1 MGQANSNSWVRTS
14 TKDDGTKFQT
24 AYRTNTVWN
33 DDPNGIP
40 SAGSFVTN
48 LQVDSVAI
56 DSGITGGGTN
66 ATWSTGATRG
76 VGAGGIWSRTY
87 KDTAA
92 TDLGFVLPDAG
103 WDDLMDRSSNF
114 QSQVNNNTAA
124 SIARTFNSK
133 GFGLDSGLG
142 SSAGALREM
151 LRSQGSG
158 NVGNE
163 ERDGDSGIRTQT
175 TGPKDD
181 PGTRKQPYNSN
192 IPLYYPVA
200 LRNNRSQD
208 KLKISVLK
216 YDTRKVKPGDPSYKL
231 SSRSDYTERVVGS
244 VYLPVP
250 GGVGDQNSVSWGPD
264 NMNPMDIALANT
276 AFDAIQD
283 TNFKSAADK
292 ALTTAQAAASDPDT
306 KKALASIF
314 TKAAGV
320 NGNILTR
327 KEGAIVNPNMELL
340 FNAPSLRPFAF
351 TYRMSPRDRG
361 ESNTVRKIIR
371 MFKQSMSVKRTKST
385 LFLKS
390 PNTYKLHWINGQ
402 SRSKNHEYLPM
413 IKECALTGF
422 NVSYTPDG
430 NYATYEDSSMVSYEL
445 QFSFQEL
452 EPIYNDDYTNVDR
465 NMDTHIGY

>member
-14 TKDDGTKFQT
+14 TKNDGTKFQT

-48 LQVDSVAI
+48 LQVDRVAI
-56 DSGITGGGTN
+56 DAGITGGGTN

-76 VGAGGIWSRTY
+76 IGAGGIWSRTF

-114 QSQVNNNTAA
+114 QSQINNNTAL
-124 SIARTFNSK
+124 SIAKAFNSK

-158 NVGNE
+158 NVGSE
-163 ERDGDSGIRTQT
+163 EKDGDSGIKTQKID
-175 TGPKDD
+175 GGKDD

-216 YDTRKVKPGDPSYKL
+216 YAPRNKGENAFSLGT
-231 SSRSDYTERVVGS
+231 RSDYVERTVGE

-264 NMNPMDIALANT
+264 NMNPMDLALANT
-276 AFDAIQD
+276 AFDLVENGDFETAGAEAKKTIE
-283 TNFKSAADK
+283 AAVK
-292 ALTTAQAAASDPDT
+292 APET
-306 KKALASIF
+306 KKALAGIF
-314 TKAAGV
+314 TKAAGI

-327 KEGAIVNPNMELL
+327 KTGSVVNPNMELL
-340 FNAPSLRPFAF
+340 FNAPTLRPFAF
-351 TYRMSPRDRG
+351 TYRMSPRDRS

-371 MFKQSMSVKRTKST
+371 MFKQSMSVKRTQST

-390 PNTYKLHWINGQ
+390 PNTYKLRWINGQ
-402 SRSKNHEYLPM
+402 SRSNDHEYLPM

-452 EPIYNDDYTNVDR
+452 EPIYNDDYTKIDG

>member
-40 SAGSFVTN
+40 SPGSFVTN

-56 DSGITGGGTN
+56 DAGVTGGGTD

-76 VGAGGIWSRTY
+76 VGAGGIWSRTF
-87 KDTAA
+87 KDLTA
-92 TDLGFVLPDAG
+92 TNLGFVLPDAG

-114 QSQVNNNTAA
+114 QSQVNNNTASA
-124 SIARTFNSK
+124 IAKAFNTK

-158 NVGNE
+158 NVGSE
-163 ERDGDSGIRTQT
+163 ERNGTSGIRTQQSSGSEDELNT
-175 TGPKDD
+175 T
-181 PGTRKQPYNSN
+181 RNSPYNRK
-192 IPLYYPVA
+192 IPLYYPIA

-208 KLKISVLK
+208 KLKIAVLK
-216 YDTRKVKPGDPSYKL
+216 YAPRKAGKVAYRLGG
-231 SSRSDYTERVVGS
+231 RGEARERIELGS

-250 GGVGDQNSVSWGPD
+250 GGVGDTNSVSWGQD
-264 NMNPMDIALANT
+264 NMNPLDLALANT
-276 AFDAIQD
+276 AFDTIKKAEFDADAAI
-283 TNFKSAADK
+283 K
-292 ALTTAQAAASDPDT
+292 TAQAAASDPAT
-306 KKALASIF
+306 KDAIASVF
-314 TKAAGV
+314 TKAAGI

-327 KEGAIVNPNMELL
+327 KTGKIVNPNMELL
-340 FNAPSLRPFAF
+340 FNSPSLRPFGF
-351 TYRMSPRDRG
+351 TFRMSPRDRG
-361 ESNTVRKIIR
+361 ESNMVRKIIR
-371 MFKQSMSVKRTKST
+371 MFKQSMAVQRTAST

-390 PNTYKLHWINGQ
+390 PNTYQLEWKNGQ
-402 SRSKNHEYLPM
+402 SRSKTHEYLPM

-422 NVSYTPDG
+422 NVNYTPDG

-452 EPIYNDDYTNVDR
+452 EPIYNDDYTNIDR

>member
-56 DSGITGGGTN
+56 DAGITGGGTN

-124 SIARTFNSK
+124 SIAKTFNTK

-158 NVGNE
+158 NVGSE
-163 ERDGDSGIRTQT
+163 ERDGDSGIKTQKID
-175 TGPKDD
+175 GGKDD

-216 YDTRKVKPGDPSYKL
+216 YAPRKAGDVLYKL
-231 SSRSDYTERVVGS
+231 GDRPSKRLVEGS
-244 VYLPVP
+244 VFLPVP
-250 GGVGDQNSVSWGPD
+250 GGVGDQNTVSWGPD
-264 NMNPMDIALANT
+264 NMNPMDLALANT
-276 AFDAIQD
+276 AFDLVEKGDFETAGAEAKKTID
-283 TNFKSAADK
+283 AAVK
-292 ALTTAQAAASDPDT
+292 APET
-306 KKALASIF
+306 KKALAGIF
-314 TKAAGV
+314 TKAAGI

-327 KEGAIVNPNMELL
+327 KTGSVVNPNMELL
-340 FNAPSLRPFAF
+340 FNAPTLRPFAF
-351 TYRMSPRDRG
+351 TYRMSPRDRS

-371 MFKQSMSVKRTKST
+371 MFKQSMAVKRTQST

-390 PNTYKLHWINGQ
+390 PNTYKLRWINGQ
-402 SRSKNHEYLPM
+402 SRSNDHEYLPM

-452 EPIYNDDYTNVDR
+452 EPIYNDDYTKIDG

>member
-14 TKDDGTKFQT
+14 TKNDGTKFQT

-56 DSGITGGGTN
+56 DAGITGGGTN

-114 QSQVNNNTAA
+114 QAQVNNNTAA
-124 SIARTFNSK
+124 SIAKAFNTK

-158 NVGNE
+158 NVGSE
-163 ERDGDSGIRTQT
+163 ERDGDSGIKTQKID
-175 TGPKDD
+175 GGKDD
-181 PGTRKQPYNSN
+181 KDTRKQPYNNN

-200 LRNNRSQD
+200 LRNNTSQD
-208 KLKISVLK
+208 KLLISVLK
-216 YDTRKVKPGDPSYKL
+216 YSPRKL
-231 SSRSDYTERVVGS
+231 SNESFKIGGRQKYTHRTVGS

-250 GGVGDQNSVSWGPD
+250 G
-264 NMNPMDIALANT
+264 L
-276 AFDAIQD
+276 
-283 TNFKSAADK
+283 
-292 ALTTAQAAASDPDT
+292 
-306 KKALASIF
+306 
-314 TKAAGV
+314 
-320 NGNILTR
+320 
-327 KEGAIVNPNMELL
+327 
-340 FNAPSLRPFAF
+340 SL
-351 TYRMSPRDRG
+351 
-361 ESNTVRKIIR
+361 I
-371 MFKQSMSVKRTKST
+371 
-385 LFLKS
+385 
-390 PNTYKLHWINGQ
+390 
-402 SRSKNHEYLPM
+402 
-413 IKECALTGF
+413 
-422 NVSYTPDG
+422 
-430 NYATYEDSSMVSYEL
+430 
-445 QFSFQEL
+445 
-452 EPIYNDDYTNVDR
+452 
-465 NMDTHIGY
+465 HI

>member
-1 MGQANSNSWVRTS
+1 MGQANSNSWVRTG

-40 SAGSFVTN
+40 SAGTFVTN

-56 DSGITGGGTN
+56 DAGITGGGTN

-76 VGAGGIWSRTY
+76 VGAGGIWSRTF

-114 QSQVNNNTAA
+114 QSQVNNNTASA
-124 SIARTFNSK
+124 IAKAFNTK
-133 GFGLDSGLG
+133 GFGLTNGLDTTT
-142 SSAGALREM
+142 GAMREI
-151 LRSQGSG
+151 LRSQGTG
-158 NVGNE
+158 NVGSE
-163 ERDGDSGIRTQT
+163 ETDGNAGIRNRPQDDIV
-175 TGPKDD
+175 GEDD
-181 PGTRKQPYNSN
+181 PGTRKSPYNGKV
-192 IPLYYPVA
+192 PLYYPVA

-216 YDTRKVKPGDPSYKL
+216 YKPRKAGKVAYKL
-231 SSRSDYTERVVGS
+231 GTRGARIEVGS

-264 NMNPMDIALANT
+264 NMNPLDLALAST
-276 AFDAIQD
+276 AFDAIND
-283 TNFKSAADK
+283 TNFDADK
-292 ALTTAQAAASDPDT
+292 AMATAKTAAADEGT
-306 KKALASIF
+306 KAALASIF
-314 TKAAGV
+314 TKAAGI

-327 KEGAIVNPNMELL
+327 KSGAVINPNMELL

-361 ESNTVRKIIR
+361 ESNMVRKIIR
-371 MFKQSMSVKRTKST
+371 MFKQSMSVQRTKST

-390 PNTYKLHWINGQ
+390 PNTYQLEWKNGQ

-452 EPIYNDDYTNVDR
+452 EPIYNDDYTDVDNNR
-465 NMDTHIGY
+465 DTHIGY

>member
-33 DDPNGIP
+33 DDPNGIASP
-40 SAGSFVTN
+40 GSFVTN
-48 LQVDSVAI
+48 LQVDSIAI
-56 DSGITGGGTN
+56 DAGITGGGTN

-124 SIARTFNSK
+124 SIAKAFNTK

-151 LRSQGSG
+151 LRSQGTG
-158 NVGNE
+158 NVGSE
-163 ERDGDSGIRTQT
+163 ERDGDSGIRTQSAS
-175 TGPKDD
+175 GKDD
-181 PGTRKQPYNSN
+181 PGTRKQPFNN
-192 IPLYYPVA
+192 KIPLYYPIA

-216 YDTRKVKPGDPSYKL
+216 YAPRKAGKNAFSLGA
-231 SSRSDYTERVVGS
+231 RSDYTERVEGS

-250 GGVGDQNSVSWGPD
+250 GGVGDQNTVSWGPD
-264 NMNPMDIALANT
+264 NMNPMDLALANT
-276 AFDAIQD
+276 AFDLVAEGDFETAGAEAKKTIDAAIE
-283 TNFKSAADK
+283 A
-292 ALTTAQAAASDPDT
+292 PET
-306 KKALASIF
+306 KKALAGIF
-314 TKAAGV
+314 TKAAGI

-327 KEGAIVNPNMELL
+327 KTGSVVNPNMELL
-340 FNAPSLRPFAF
+340 FNAPTLRPFAF
-351 TYRMSPRDRG
+351 TYRMSPRDRS

-371 MFKQSMSVKRTKST
+371 MFKQSMAVKRTQST

-390 PNTYKLHWINGQ
+390 PSTYKLQWINGQ

-452 EPIYNDDYTNVDR
+452 EPIYNDDYTKVDR